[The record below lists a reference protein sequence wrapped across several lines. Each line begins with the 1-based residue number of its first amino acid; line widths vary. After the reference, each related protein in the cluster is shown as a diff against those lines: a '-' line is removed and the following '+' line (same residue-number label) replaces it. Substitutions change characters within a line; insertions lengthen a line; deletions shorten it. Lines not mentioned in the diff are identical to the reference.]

1 MAGGAV
7 LARGLHVHLPDFG
20 PRIEAILR
28 ELHAQQL
35 ERGWG
40 VSATTLVFRGPRG
53 GALSRSDI
61 SRDVHKA
68 TLEDA
73 ALWTSLRLHDLRH
86 SAAASWLAAGL
97 PLIYVQRQLGHASI
111 DTTQRIYGHLEE
123 SFLRGAA
130 ERVER
135 RIWGR
140 PGRAQARERNRRVA

>member
-1 MAGGAV
+1 RREAWGRRRETDFAAWTSGRASRPSCETFAPIKSRAVGRSAGRA
-7 LARGLHVHLPDFG
+7 
-20 PRIEAILR
+20 
-28 ELHAQQL
+28 
-35 ERGWG
+35 
-40 VSATTLVFRGPRG
+40 LVFRGPLG

-61 SRDVHKA
+61 PRDVHKA

-73 ALWTSLRLHDLRH
+73 ALRTSLRLHDLRH

-135 RIWGR
+135 RIW
-140 PGRAQARERNRRVA
+140 